1 MRLRSRNIC
10 ILIPAPWDKK
20 SWKDKCKKDK
30 RNQVVL
36 GFQEI
41 KLDSTGH
48 VVAGEWD
55 ETKVYSKYHTAK
67 KLAEAQLSAGNSLTT
82 LVESPDGELE
92 VRLVMGPDCH
102 STVKMEVLGKHAA
115 QMEIVNVVD
124 EVYVAGEIWEQ
135 MIRQAWLDIVKT
147 INR

>member
-30 RNQVVL
+30 RNQVVP

-55 ETKVYSKYHTAK
+55 ETKVYSKYHTAE

-82 LVESPDGELE
+82 LV
-92 VRLVMGPDCH
+92 
-102 STVKMEVLGKHAA
+102 HAA

-124 EVYVAGEIWEQ
+124 EVYVADEIWEQ

-147 INR
+147 INRKILCIE